1 MLFKSLPAPAV
12 IGLWALFACTFTA
25 LTSEVAPV
33 GILIDMARAFHI
45 AEGKAGLAVSAFA
58 LMVAVGAVPLTI
70 LTAHIDRKRLM
81 VVSLAGYVLSNLVM
95 AMAPT
100 FALVCAGRMIGGVA
114 HALLMSI
121 VSAYAARLVP
131 QAMTGR
137 AISFVYGGTSLGAVL
152 GVPGM
157 AAAGQLVGWRAAM
170 FTLAGLSLVL
180 TLCIAFFLPPVSSPV
195 QVRETLPAMRSHR
208 AMRIFMA
215 VVVVNGVFFIAHNL
229 LYTYVTPMLLEHGLP
244 DRALSAALLLIGGTS
259 ILGLWGAGQLVDR
272 NPAAGVL
279 AGGLAMLVGM
289 GLMYGHIISGWVSVG
304 AVGLWCIGYSALIP
318 FVMSGAI
325 RARAT
330 RPDVAGAAINSASNV
345 GILLGSAIG
354 GQVLTAYGFGVLTPL
369 AIAIVVCGLA
379 IALCSPAA
387 FPHSLP
393 SHDE

>member
-100 FALVCAGRMIGGVA
+100 FVLVCAGRMIGGVA

-170 FTLAGLSLVL
+170 FTLAGLSMVL

-208 AMRIFMA
+208 TMRIFMV

-229 LYTYVTPMLLEHGLP
+229 LYTYVTPLLLDHGLP
-244 DRALSAALLLIGGTS
+244 GGALSAALLLIGGTS

-279 AGGLAMLVGM
+279 AGGLAMLAGM
-289 GLMYGHIISGWVSVG
+289 GLMYGHIISGWVAVG
-304 AVGLWCIGYSALIP
+304 AVGLWCIGYS
-318 FVMSGAI
+318 
-325 RARAT
+325 
-330 RPDVAGAAINSASNV
+330 
-345 GILLGSAIG
+345 
-354 GQVLTAYGFGVLTPL
+354 
-369 AIAIVVCGLA
+369 
-379 IALCSPAA
+379 
-387 FPHSLP
+387 
-393 SHDE
+393 